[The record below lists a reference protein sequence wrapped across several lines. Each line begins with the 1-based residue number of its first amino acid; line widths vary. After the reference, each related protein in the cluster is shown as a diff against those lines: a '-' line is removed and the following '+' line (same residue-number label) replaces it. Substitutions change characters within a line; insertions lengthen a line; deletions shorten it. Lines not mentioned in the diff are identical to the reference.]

1 MLTCKHVRDVGNG
14 CLCIPVKSR
23 GQRLNV
29 NANELSDEEPFMAGD
44 VRLLG
49 QNLRPPALSDST
61 PT

>member
-1 MLTCKHVRDVGNG
+1 MLGILQLTICKGINYTMLTCKHVRDVGNG

-44 VRLLG
+44 VR
-49 QNLRPPALSDST
+49 
-61 PT
+61 